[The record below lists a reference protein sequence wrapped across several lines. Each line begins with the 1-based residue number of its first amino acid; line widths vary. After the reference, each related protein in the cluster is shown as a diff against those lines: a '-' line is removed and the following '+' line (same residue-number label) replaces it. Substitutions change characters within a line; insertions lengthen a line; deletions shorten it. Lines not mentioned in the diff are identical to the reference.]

1 MNLSAMLIL
10 KYLEPLYGL
19 SYGENP
25 SNLLNLGRPVFLLD
39 QEHWPA
45 GRVCICDTVPAYLLS
60 EPVPEDILVF
70 YHSLPGDI
78 SSPVS
83 NNLLEVPETCSLPEL
98 FNRLQSSMTG
108 TTPGTTA

>member
-45 GRVCICDTVPAYLLS
+45 GRVCICDTVPAYLLT

-70 YHSLPGDI
+70 LSFPSRGHRQPRFQQSAGSAGDVQPAGAFQPASGSL
-78 SSPVS
+78 
-83 NNLLEVPETCSLPEL
+83 
-98 FNRLQSSMTG
+98 
-108 TTPGTTA
+108 